1 MAKTTA
7 AEQDSAGAPS
17 PRYHIER
24 PARLGS
30 AVVSVLIDRIA
41 GGEFPAGSVLP
52 PEPELAAEFGVS
64 RTVMREALKGIEE
77 RGLARI
83 QQGKGTSV
91 LGVESWDV
99 LDDQVLGALLGHDT
113 GFSVLG
119 DLVDVRAALE
129 SAMAALAAQRITDE
143 QLRELRSTIVLM
155 DEAYEHPTDYRRIE
169 QGFHCLIMEASGNV
183 VGRAI
188 ITSIV
193 RHMQFGDHP
202 WTHAMPRSVNLGV
215 AHAGHHEIHRQ
226 IARRDPTGTARAMRA
241 HIRTCWSWVP
251 ARP

>member
-1 MAKTTA
+1 
-7 AEQDSAGAPS
+7 
-17 PRYHIER
+17 
-24 PARLGS
+24 
-30 AVVSVLIDRIA
+30 
-41 GGEFPAGSVLP
+41 
-52 PEPELAAEFGVS
+52 
-64 RTVMREALKGIEE
+64 
-77 RGLARI
+77 
-83 QQGKGTSV
+83 
-91 LGVESWDV
+91 
-99 LDDQVLGALLGHDT
+99 VLGALLGHDT

-129 SAMAALAAQRITDE
+129 SAMAALAAQRITDD
-143 QLRELRSTIVLM
+143 QLRELRSIIVLM
-155 DEAYEHPTDYRRIE
+155 DEAYEHPADYRRIE

-202 WTHAMPRSVNLGV
+202 WTHAMPRSVNLDV

-226 IARRDPTGTARAMRA
+226 IARRDPAVTARAMMA